1 MASIFTFLLFL
12 SYTGLV
18 VQALSMQI
26 TRETGKP
33 EDELLLQKDTD
44 ECPRVGSSFIPGC
57 GAYNALLLAGC
68 WCSCEQPGGI
78 YTFFETYNSCQ
89 EVATVRQVSGKVNI
103 ICLFNNYSTTV
114 VRVGYLTIILRNRAD
129 GRVGENQAI
138 FRKIEQNNCFII
150 QHIDNKA
157 QVYSRKTG
165 GDLICRKKFKLVTF
179 SRADRLE

>member
-57 GAYNALLLAGC
+57 GAYL
-68 WCSCEQPGGI
+68 
-78 YTFFETYNSCQ
+78 
-89 EVATVRQVSGKVNI
+89 TV
-103 ICLFNNYSTTV
+103 
-114 VRVGYLTIILRNRAD
+114 ILRNRAD